1 MPSGRFAVT
10 VNLQVSFLA
19 PAAKGTA
26 LIARARALHVVS
38 VADEVE
44 TACAIATVTLRGV
57 DFPAK

>member
-19 PAAKGTA
+19 PAKGTA
-26 LIARARALHVVS
+26 LTARARALHVVS